1 MDKRINI
8 EGSGASKIV
17 QLMRKHGY
25 NKDLDTEIATVV
37 SPLPNLSVKLAS
49 DGLVLERS
57 DLVVAEW
64 LTEHTRL
71 VLLNGSPTEITFQ
84 AQLVKGDRVI
94 VICADESQQYFVID
108 KAVE

>member
-1 MDKRINI
+1 MDKHINI
-8 EGSGASKIV
+8 EGSPGSKLV
-17 QLMRKHGY
+17 QMIRKYGY
-25 NKDLDTEIATVV
+25 NKDLDAEVATVV

-64 LTEHTRL
+64 LTEHKRS
-71 VLLNGSPTEITFQ
+71 VLLNGSPAELTFQ
-84 AQLVKGDRVI
+84 AQLATGDRVI
-94 VICADESQQYFVID
+94 VVCADESQQYFVID